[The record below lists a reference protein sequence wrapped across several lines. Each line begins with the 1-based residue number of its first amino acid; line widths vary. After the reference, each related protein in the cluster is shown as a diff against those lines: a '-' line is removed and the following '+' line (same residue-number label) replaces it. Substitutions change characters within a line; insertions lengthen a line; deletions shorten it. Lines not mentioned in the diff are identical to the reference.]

1 MRGWRTDGE
10 IDGDE
15 LKVGRSGEEGGNA
28 RVISG
33 GRIYELRERGDL
45 QG

>member
-28 RVISG
+28 RFKSYFWGKNI
-33 GRIYELRERGDL
+33 
-45 QG
+45 

>member
-1 MRGWRTDGE
+1 MERRVEMRD
-10 IDGDE
+10 
-15 LKVGRSGEEGGNA
+15 S